1 MFCFKV
7 QLLCFK
13 RLELTVVLLQG
24 AVVMLQASGIGSTGT
39 SDDVMLEVLHIV
51 RVSVNVCVIPARG
64 AHV

>member
-1 MFCFKV
+1 
-7 QLLCFK
+7 
-13 RLELTVVLLQG
+13 
-24 AVVMLQASGIGSTGT
+24 MLQASGIGSTGT